1 MMSKAHRFMYGVT
14 SNSGPF
20 TWLDN
25 FFTRMFP
32 FLLNTST
39 KFSSTLKWKAVV
51 SSLRWVAH
59 RCPAVQQCKL
69 LLFKPHSKW
78 QNSELQYN
86 FHSQSDLTTGATVPT
101 NKDKSNDDYVAAL
114 WMEHNHTISDGA
126 EQHCSIP
133 YNSFNSLALYSTI
146 KRTRKIIKC
155 TNKYTAIEW
164 FSSRK

>member
-1 MMSKAHRFMYGVT
+1 MLSKAHRFMYGVT

-20 TWLDN
+20 KCLDN
-25 FFTRMFP
+25 FSNRIVP

-39 KFSSTLKWKAVV
+39 KFSRTLKWKAGV

-59 RCPAVQQCKL
+59 RCPAEQQYKL

-78 QNSELQYN
+78 QNSDIQYN

-101 NKDKSNDDYVAAL
+101 NNNKSNDGHVAAL

-126 EQHCSIP
+126 QQHCNIP
-133 YNSFNSLALYSTI
+133 YIRFKHMALFST
-146 KRTRKIIKC
+146 KT
-155 TNKYTAIEW
+155 
-164 FSSRK
+164 